1 VLVCAI
7 SAFPGC
13 ADSADEGPTNTAD
26 DGGRRPDD
34 GRDAGPPPMGGGSGT
49 ISGSVQGTPF
59 AKVGSAWWIGKPAAG
74 SLPVMLFV
82 SDVALSCATLSAE
95 GWDKAIGDGQLLEMA
110 VSDPAP
116 GEYAVGTSADANYVH
131 GAYNPTAD
139 GVTVT
144 IGALNPMQNV
154 TGSFDL
160 TLAGDAVR
168 GTFDAAW
175 CGGGVEP

>member
-1 VLVCAI
+1 
-7 SAFPGC
+7 
-13 ADSADEGPTNTAD
+13 
-26 DGGRRPDD
+26 
-34 GRDAGPPPMGGGSGT
+34 MGGGSGT
-49 ISGSVQGTPF
+49 IEGSVQGTPF

-74 SLPVMLFV
+74 SLPVMIFV
-82 SDVALSCATLSAE
+82 SDVPLSCATLSAE

-110 VSDPAP
+110 VSDPTP
-116 GEYAVGTSADANYVH
+116 GDYSIGKSADANYVK

-144 IGALNPMQNV
+144 IGALHPMQNV

-160 TLAGDAVR
+160 TLAGDTVR

-175 CGGGVEP
+175 CAEGVEP